1 MASPTR
7 KGHTALKLE
16 RTCERS
22 RLEEQVLAAAYE
34 LAAPL
39 LRRPIPGAA
48 PGRLPA
54 PAPQADR
61 PRRQAGGSKA

>member
-7 KGHTALKLE
+7 RGHNALKLE

-34 LAAPL
+34 LATPL
-39 LRRPIPGAA
+39 LRRPIPDTAS
-48 PGRLPA
+48 GRRPSR
-54 PAPQADR
+54 QR
-61 PRRQAGGSKA
+61 TGPRRQAGGSKA

>member
-7 KGHTALKLE
+7 RGHTALKLE

-34 LAAPL
+34 LATPL
-39 LRRPIPGAA
+39 LRRPIPDTASG
-48 PGRLPA
+48 PRPPRKRTG
-54 PAPQADR
+54 
-61 PRRQAGGSKA
+61 PRRQAGGNKA

>member
-7 KGHTALKLE
+7 RGHSALKLE
-16 RTCERS
+16 RICERS

-34 LAAPL
+34 LATPL
-39 LRRPIPGAA
+39 LRRPIPDTAS
-48 PGRLPA
+48 GRRPA

-61 PRRQAGGSKA
+61 PQRQAGGSQA